1 MRFRQLCFA
10 TLFACSLLA
19 SQASADEII
28 ALWETFGTET
38 TGTVNNPTSIA
49 ADGGVAD
56 ASAAI
61 VSGTPNVIRRVRTN
75 NTGNGTF
82 GNNMTLDT
90 TLFQAATTGQLQ
102 FNLNTLT
109 PNPAL
114 SAGSLSFEVTNNS
127 ATDTLEFD
135 ELLFDFQVQVV
146 NNRASY
152 NSFDISFVNQ
162 TAGTTLTGLIASE
175 SDIRTANGSQLFGF
189 SFPTIGASLAAGE
202 TGAFVLDLSGNEGN
216 LNSGA
221 IDNIAITGQFVEAA
235 GIPEPSSLALLGL
248 GALGLVI
255 RRRR

>member
-28 ALWETFGTET
+28 AYWDTFGTET
-38 TGTVNNPTSIA
+38 TGTVNAPTSIA

-82 GNNMTLDT
+82 GNNITLDT
-90 TLFQAATTGQLQ
+90 PLFQTATTGQLQ
-102 FNLNTLT
+102 FNLNTPT
-109 PNPAL
+109 SDPAL
-114 SAGSLSFEVTNNS
+114 SAGSLSLEVTNNS

-135 ELLFDFQVQVV
+135 DLLFDFQVQVV
-146 NNRASY
+146 NGRASY

-162 TAGTTLTGLIASE
+162 TAVTTLTGLASE
-175 SDIRTANGSQLFGF
+175 SDIRTANGAQLFGF

-221 IDNIAITGQFVEAA
+221 IDNIAITGQFVEAV
-235 GIPEPSSLALLGL
+235 GVPEPSSLALLGL
-248 GALGLVI
+248 SALGLVI

>member
-28 ALWETFGTET
+28 AYWDTFGTET
-38 TGTVNNPTSIA
+38 TGTVNAPTSIA

-82 GNNMTLDT
+82 GNNITLDT
-90 TLFQAATTGQLQ
+90 PLFQTATTGQLQ
-102 FNLNTLT
+102 FNLNTPT
-109 PNPAL
+109 SNPAL
-114 SAGSLSFEVTNNS
+114 SAGSLSLEVTNNS

-135 ELLFDFQVQVV
+135 DLLFDFQVQVV
-146 NNRASY
+146 NGRASY

-162 TAGTTLTGLIASE
+162 TAVTTLTGLASE
-175 SDIRTANGSQLFGF
+175 SDIRTANGAQLFGF

-221 IDNIAITGQFVEAA
+221 IDNIAITGQFV
-235 GIPEPSSLALLGL
+235 GVPEPSSLALLGL
-248 GALGLVI
+248 SALGLVI

>member
-28 ALWETFGTET
+28 AYWDTFGTET
-38 TGTVNNPTSIA
+38 TGTVNAPTSIA

-82 GNNMTLDT
+82 GNNITLDT
-90 TLFQAATTGQLQ
+90 PLFQTATTGQLQ
-102 FNLNTLT
+102 FNLNTPT
-109 PNPAL
+109 SNPAL
-114 SAGSLSFEVTNNS
+114 SAGSLSLEVTNNS

-135 ELLFDFQVQVV
+135 DLLFDFQVQVV
-146 NNRASY
+146 NGRASY

-162 TAGTTLTGLIASE
+162 TAVTTLTGLASV
-175 SDIRTANGSQLFGF
+175 SDIRTANGAQLFGF

-235 GIPEPSSLALLGL
+235 GVPEPSSLALLGL
-248 GALGLVI
+248 SALGLVI

>member
-28 ALWETFGTET
+28 AYWDTFGTET
-38 TGTVNNPTSIA
+38 TGTVNAPTSIA

-90 TLFQAATTGQLQ
+90 PLFQTATTGQLQ
-102 FNLNTLT
+102 FNLNTPT
-109 PNPAL
+109 SDPAL
-114 SAGSLSFEVTNNS
+114 SAGSLSLEVTNNS

-135 ELLFDFQVQVV
+135 DLLFDFQVQVV
-146 NNRASY
+146 NDRASY

-162 TAGTTLTGLIASE
+162 TAVTTLTGLASV
-175 SDIRTANGSQLFGF
+175 SDIRTGNGAELFGF

-221 IDNIAITGQFVEAA
+221 IDNIAITGQFVEAV
-235 GIPEPSSLALLGL
+235 PEPSSLALLGL

>member
-28 ALWETFGTET
+28 AYWDTFGTET
-38 TGTVNNPTSIA
+38 TGTVNAPTSIA

-82 GNNMTLDT
+82 GNNITLDT
-90 TLFQAATTGQLQ
+90 PLFQTATTGQLQ
-102 FNLNTLT
+102 FNLNTPT
-109 PNPAL
+109 SNPAL
-114 SAGSLSFEVTNNS
+114 SAGSLSLEVTNNS

-135 ELLFDFQVQVV
+135 DLLFDFQVQVV
-146 NNRASY
+146 NGRASY

-162 TAGTTLTGLIASE
+162 TAVTTLTGLASE
-175 SDIRTANGSQLFGF
+175 SDIRTANGAQLFGF

-235 GIPEPSSLALLGL
+235 GVPEPSSLALLGL
-248 GALGLVI
+248 SALGLVI

>member
-28 ALWETFGTET
+28 AYWDTFGTET
-38 TGTVNNPTSIA
+38 TGTVNAPTSIA

-82 GNNMTLDT
+82 GNNITLDT
-90 TLFQAATTGQLQ
+90 PLFQTATTGQLQ
-102 FNLNTLT
+102 FNLNTPT
-109 PNPAL
+109 SNPAL
-114 SAGSLSFEVTNNS
+114 SAGSLSLEVTNNS

-135 ELLFDFQVQVV
+135 DLLFDFQVQVV
-146 NNRASY
+146 SGRASY

-162 TAGTTLTGLIASE
+162 TALTTLTGLASE
-175 SDIRTANGSQLFGF
+175 SDIRTANGAQLFGF

-235 GIPEPSSLALLGL
+235 GVPEPSSLALLGL
-248 GALGLVI
+248 SALGLVI

>member
-28 ALWETFGTET
+28 AYWDTFGTET
-38 TGTVNNPTSIA
+38 TGTVNAPTSIA

-82 GNNMTLDT
+82 GNNITLDT
-90 TLFQAATTGQLQ
+90 PLFQTATTGQLQ
-102 FNLNTLT
+102 FNLNTPT
-109 PNPAL
+109 SNPAL
-114 SAGSLSFEVTNNS
+114 SAGSLSLEVTNNS

-146 NNRASY
+146 NGRASY

-162 TAGTTLTGLIASE
+162 TAVTTLTGLASE
-175 SDIRTANGSQLFGF
+175 SDIRTANGAQLFGF

>member
-28 ALWETFGTET
+28 AYWDTFGTET
-38 TGTVNNPTSIA
+38 TGTVNAPTSIA

-82 GNNMTLDT
+82 GNNITLDT
-90 TLFQAATTGQLQ
+90 PLFQTATTGQLQ
-102 FNLNTLT
+102 FNLNTPT
-109 PNPAL
+109 SNPAL
-114 SAGSLSFEVTNNS
+114 SAGSLSLEVTNNS

-135 ELLFDFQVQVV
+135 DLLFDFQVQVV

-152 NSFDISFVNQ
+152 NAFDISFVNQ
-162 TAGTTLTGLIASE
+162 TTGTSLTGLASA
-175 SDIRTANGSQLFGF
+175 SDIRTANGAQLFGF

-221 IDNIAITGQFVEAA
+221 IDNIAITGQFV
-235 GIPEPSSLALLGL
+235 GVPEPSSLALLGL
-248 GALGLVI
+248 SALGLVI

>member
-28 ALWETFGTET
+28 ALWDTFGTEN
-38 TGTVNNPTSIA
+38 TGNVNNPTSIA

-75 NTGNGTF
+75 NTGNTTF
-82 GNNMTLDT
+82 GNNVTFNT
-90 TLFQAATTGQLQ
+90 PLFQPAATGQLQ
-102 FNLNTLT
+102 FNVNTLMSD
-109 PNPAL
+109 PAL
-114 SAGSLSFEVTNNS
+114 SAGSLSLEVTNNS
-127 ATDTLEFD
+127 LTDTLEFD
-135 ELLFDFQVQVV
+135 DLLFDFQVQVV

-162 TAGTTLTGLIASE
+162 TTGTTLTGIASE
-175 SDIRTANGSQLFGF
+175 SGIRTANGSQLFGF

-221 IDNIAITGQFVEAA
+221 IDNIAITGQFVEPA
-235 GIPEPSSLALLGL
+235 GVPEPSSLALLGL

>member
-1 MRFRQLCFA
+1 MRFRQLFFA

-28 ALWETFGTET
+28 AYWDTFGTET
-38 TGTVNNPTSIA
+38 SDIVNAPTLIA

-56 ASAAI
+56 ASAEI

-75 NTGNGTF
+75 NTGNTTF
-82 GNNMTLDT
+82 GNSMTLDT
-90 TLFQAATTGQLQ
+90 PLFPPTPTGQLQ
-102 FNLNTLT
+102 FNLNTLVS
-109 PNPAL
+109 NPTL
-114 SAGSLSFEVTNNS
+114 SAGSLSLEVTNNS

-162 TAGTTLTGLIASE
+162 TAGTALTGLASA
-175 SDIRTANGSQLFGF
+175 SDIRTTNGAQLFGF

-221 IDNIAITGQFVEAA
+221 IDNIAITGQFVDPA

>member
-28 ALWETFGTET
+28 AYWDTFGTET
-38 TGTVNNPTSIA
+38 TGTVNAPTSIA

-75 NTGNGTF
+75 NTGNTTF
-82 GNNMTLDT
+82 GNSITLDT
-90 TLFQAATTGQLQ
+90 PLFQTATTGQLQ
-102 FNLNTLT
+102 FNLNTPT
-109 PNPAL
+109 SNPAL
-114 SAGSLSFEVTNNS
+114 SAGSLSLEVTNNS

-135 ELLFDFQVQVV
+135 DLLFDFQVQVV
-146 NNRASY
+146 NGRASY

-162 TAGTTLTGLIASE
+162 TAVTTLTGLASE
-175 SDIRTANGSQLFGF
+175 SDIRTANGAQLFGF

-235 GIPEPSSLALLGL
+235 GVPEPSSLALLGL
-248 GALGLVI
+248 SALGLVI